1 MGKSVLWRPLS
12 RLSVAGV
19 AVLAVAIS
27 SRPANA
33 YTTESPEVKQL
44 LNGAVQFLEKEGGSD
59 TRLGAQALVGM
70 VLLKKGESAGHPRIV
85 QAAATIQNAVNR
97 AADPANMQI
106 DNEIYSGALS
116 VVFLSMLDPNRYRS
130 EIQALLTFLET
141 KQKPPGAWG
150 YPLSHNLGKS
160 CDTSMTQNVVLCS
173 WEATRAGFQ
182 IPVAVLD
189 AVTLWLVRTQDPS
202 GGFGYQGRV
211 PDGAGL
217 VPQSQ
222 IRPSMTTAGLG
233 SLYIL
238 SDLLHL
244 DKPAPKE
251 DDGLPPALT
260 EVKKEKPRSR
270 SRVDARLVHQALGRG
285 MRWMEANYT
294 INQGESNFY
303 YLYALERYHSFRE
316 VAEGRKE
323 KEPKWY
329 NDGVRFLK
337 ESQDKSGGWVKSR
350 SGPVPATAFAAL
362 FLLRSTRISIEHKR
376 SLGDGT
382 MIVGK
387 KLPRHLAGLTV
398 VRGNV
403 VAKPQLASLDKVL
416 ASLDDATSP
425 GYAEALDVLVD
436 LPSEEAAD
444 LVSKHLK
451 MLKEM
456 AGDAS
461 AEARLAAVRALGKQR
476 NLDHVP
482 TLIYALT
489 DPDPVIVREARDGLR
504 RISRKFRGFGLP
516 DEPTELELQAAKRN
530 WQAWYRAIRP
540 DAELED

>member
-1 MGKSVLWRPLS
+1 MAL
-12 RLSVAGV
+12 
-19 AVLAVAIS
+19 LAVAFS
-27 SRPANA
+27 ARLANA
-33 YTTESPEVKQL
+33 YTPESPEVEQL
-44 LNGAVQFLEKEGGSD
+44 LNGAIQFLVKKGGSD

-70 VLLKKGESAGHPRIV
+70 ALLKHGESAGHPGIV
-85 QAAATIQNAVNR
+85 QAVATIQNVVNR
-97 AADPANMQI
+97 AADPASMQI

-116 VVFLSMLDPNRYRS
+116 VIFLSMLDPNRYRS
-130 EIQALLTFLET
+130 EIESLLRFLET
-141 KQKPPGAWG
+141 KQKPQGPWG
-150 YPLSHNLGKS
+150 YPSPHNFAALG
-160 CDTSMTQNVVLCS
+160 DTSMTQNVVLCY
-173 WEATRAGFQ
+173 WEATQAGFQ
-182 IPVAVLD
+182 IPVAMLD
-189 AVTLWLVRTQDPS
+189 SVTTWFVRVQDPS

-211 PDGAGL
+211 PDAAGL
-217 VPQSQ
+217 APQSE

-244 DKPAPKE
+244 DKPAPEE

-270 SRVDARLVHQALGRG
+270 SRVDARLVQQALGRG
-285 MRWMEANYT
+285 IRWMEANYT
-294 INQGESNFY
+294 INQGQSNFY
-303 YLYALERYHSFRE
+303 YLYALERYHSFRDA
-316 VAEGRKE
+316 AEGRTVA
-323 KEPKWY
+323 EPQWY
-329 NDGVRFLK
+329 NDGVRLLK
-337 ESQDKSGGWVKSR
+337 ESQDRDGSWTGSR
-350 SGPVPATAFAAL
+350 SGAVPDTAFAAL
-362 FLLRSTRISIEHKR
+362 FLMRSTKKSIEHKR

-382 MIVGK
+382 LIVGK
-387 KLPRHLAGLTV
+387 GLPRHLAGLTV
-398 VRGNV
+398 LRGNV

-425 GYAEALDVLVD
+425 QYAEALEVLAE
-436 LPSEEAAD
+436 LPSEEAGD
-444 LVSKHLK
+444 LVAKHLK
-451 MLKEM
+451 MLQEL

-489 DPDPVIVREARDGLR
+489 DPDPVVVREARNGLR

-516 DEPTELELQAAKRN
+516 DEPTELERHAAKRN